1 MTISRCIATIPSSQ
15 AVTLVE
21 SVKLERSGTDL
32 PGIACGEAI
41 HGTPYVALRLIGQ
54 GGMGEVYEAEHRHL
68 GRRCV
73 IKVLHRCHRGR
84 ADLASRMRDEARS
97 LAMLRHPN
105 LVDVFDLGTTPDGRP
120 FFVMELLRGRDL
132 RAELV
137 TRRVMEVPAALA
149 LIAQALEGLEFVHS
163 AGIVHRDVKLENL
176 FLCEGGALK
185 LLDFGIAKVMGSDLG
200 HTERGVAVGT
210 PRTMAPEQCVLGEV
224 DARADLYA
232 AGLALFELI
241 AGEGPFDELR
251 GNAEALR
258 FAHCARTPPPPSQL
272 APQPIDAAID
282 AVVLRA
288 LAKSPADRFQSAR
301 EMSAAL
307 RALLADPARRRTTP
321 VSCAH
326 SAPVRR
332 RSGWTLS
339 SRTARSRWTRRPPP
353 RASIRISKFPTPI
366 VVDDEPTEAMPVVVD
381 SPTIGRKGPIVRPAL
396 AAIAALAALA
406 ALGVTSV
413 ALIAPMVGAPA
424 RPAATIER
432 VGPRIGPER
441 HKEAARL
448 GPPRSSAKAGPMGC
462 KMPTDDAF
470 FSRDDDR
477 TPRRKP

>member
-1 MTISRCIATIPSSQ
+1 MIPSSQ
-15 AVTLVE
+15 DVTLVE
-21 SVKLERSGTDL
+21 SAKLERSGTDL
-32 PGIACGEAI
+32 LGIACGEEI

-73 IKVLHRCHRGR
+73 LKVLHRCHRGR
-84 ADLASRMRDEARS
+84 ADLAARMRDEARS

-120 FFVMELLRGRDL
+120 FFVMELLRGQDL
-132 RAELV
+132 RAELL
-137 TRRVMEVPAALA
+137 TRRVMEVPAALT

-176 FLCEGGALK
+176 FLCEDGALK
-185 LLDFGIAKVMGSDLG
+185 LLDFGIAKVMKSDNG
-200 HTERGVAVGT
+200 HTERGVAIGT
-210 PRTMAPEQCVLGEV
+210 PRSMAPEQCVLGEV

-232 AGLALFELI
+232 AGLALYELI
-241 AGEGPFDELR
+241 AGEGPFDDLR

-258 FAHCARTPPPPSQL
+258 FAHCARTPPRPSQL

-288 LAKSPADRFQSAR
+288 IAKAPADRFQSAR
-301 EMSAAL
+301 EMGAAL
-307 RALLADPARRRTTP
+307 RALLAEPERRRTTP
-321 VSCAH
+321 VGCAR

-332 RSGWTLS
+332 RSGWS
-339 SRTARSRWTRRPPP
+339 PASRAARPRWPRRPPP
-353 RASIRISKFPTPI
+353 PRPPLHISTIPTP
-366 VVDDEPTEAMPVVVD
+366 VAVNDEPTEVMPVVVD
-381 SPTIGRKGPIVRPAL
+381 SPNIGKKGPSVRPVL
-396 AAIAALAALA
+396 AAIAALAAL
-406 ALGVTSV
+406 GVTIA
-413 ALIAPMVGAPA
+413 ALIAPMLGEPAP
-424 RPAATIER
+424 PAAAAPR
-432 VGPRIGPER
+432 AGPRMGPEK
-441 HKEAARL
+441 HKGAARL
-448 GPPRSSAKAGPMGC
+448 GPQRSSAKAGPMGC